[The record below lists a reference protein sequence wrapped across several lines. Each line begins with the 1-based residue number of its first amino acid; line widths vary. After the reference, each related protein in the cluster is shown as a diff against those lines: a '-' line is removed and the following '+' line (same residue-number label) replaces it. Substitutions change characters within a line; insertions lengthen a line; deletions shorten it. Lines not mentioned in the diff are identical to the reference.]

1 VTVYADAS
9 AILKLYLVEPNSDV
23 AAEILRGDPLWV
35 TGYHTL
41 VEVRRNLARVLES
54 DALADARGQ
63 FSADWSALE
72 AVELDHRVCEQAAD
86 LAERTGARALDALH
100 LGAAAIAG
108 ADDGLPVVTFD
119 LRLAEAARSLGW
131 EVLGA

>member
-1 VTVYADAS
+1 MTVYADAG

-23 AAEILRGDPLWV
+23 AAEILRGDPLWI
-35 TGYHTL
+35 TGFHTL
-41 VEVRRNLARVLES
+41 VEVRRNLARLLES
-54 DALADARGQ
+54 DALADARDQ
-63 FSADWSALE
+63 FSADWSGLE
-72 AVELDHRVCEQAAD
+72 AVELDDRVCEKAAD

-119 LRLAEAARSLGW
+119 HRMGEAARSLGW